1 MTKDEN
7 VPTSAGLSSFN
18 LLDERKFF
26 TALGLNNG
34 MTLLDFGCG
43 AGNYAVAAA
52 PHIGDSGRIYAVDL
66 WEEGVETLEVRA
78 AMARLENI
86 QTWVCGADQELQLGD
101 HTVDL
106 CLMATVIHI
115 LVQEEVIQSARGRYN
130 VCSGRG
136 ALSRWSNFTKKKVR
150 PDHPCPGALPRLN
163 WQRRLPPRDCAA
175 VRLLRSV
182 RIIIFH
188 FSAGSSVSAY
198 AFDRD
203 KEEYM
208 RPRQRNYQQDW
219 IGKGWRFSG

>member
-1 MTKDEN
+1 MTEDEN

-18 LLDERKFF
+18 LLHERKFF
-26 TALGLNNG
+26 TALDLNKG

-86 QTWVCGADQELQLGD
+86 QTWVCGADQKLQLGD

-115 LVQEEVIQSARGRYN
+115 LVQEEVIQSALREIQRVLRPGGIVAVVEFHKKEGPPGPPLSWRLAPAELAETLAPSGLRGNETFEVGPHNY
-130 VCSGRG
+130 
-136 ALSRWSNFTKKKVR
+136 LS
-150 PDHPCPGALPRLN
+150 L
-163 WQRRLPPRDCAA
+163 
-175 VRLLRSV
+175 
-182 RIIIFH
+182 
-188 FSAGSSVSAY
+188 FS
-198 AFDRD
+198 
-203 KEEYM
+203 
-208 RPRQRNYQQDW
+208 W
-219 IGKGWRFSG
+219 